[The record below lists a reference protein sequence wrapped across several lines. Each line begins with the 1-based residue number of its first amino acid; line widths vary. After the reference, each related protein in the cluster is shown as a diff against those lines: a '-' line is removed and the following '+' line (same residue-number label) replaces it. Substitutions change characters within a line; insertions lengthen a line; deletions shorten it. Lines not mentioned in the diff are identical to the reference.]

1 MICTWVICGLGV
13 ATGMICMCHCG
24 WAWPLDDMYVSLWF
38 GCGHW
43 DIRIDCRYGLGVAT
57 GMICI
62 CATVVRAWP
71 LGDTVCVSLWFGHG
85 CWDIRIGCR
94 YGLGMV
100 II

>member
-1 MICTWVICGLGV
+1 MVICTWVICGLGV

-43 DIRIDCRYGLGVAT
+43 DDMYVSLWFGCGHWDIRIDCRYGLG
-57 GMICI
+57 
-62 CATVVRAWP
+62 
-71 LGDTVCVSLWFGHG
+71 
-85 CWDIRIGCR
+85 
-94 YGLGMV
+94 MV